1 MKHPIRE
8 FIQVFRAGQRAQR
21 QGRTGEFVR
30 AAKEN
35 EQIQKTMM
43 RPMRYE
49 AIDGAGE
56 IACATML
63 LGFALSSY
71 MYVLLP
77 PASLWTHGIAW
88 LLFFVG
94 AFGPYCT
101 HKAIKRFITW
111 PRTGYVA
118 YRRDSKSFRIGMVAG
133 GVVAVGISLGLVFL
147 LRSELRHTGAISPG
161 IISPGATPASPIG
174 YTRKTMLALLVVSNA
189 FLYLMM
195 AASTIRKKPWKWLL
209 LVLIVLGPLE
219 INLLVPG
226 NVIELSRPVM
236 LFLGLVWLLSGG
248 ATLFSYLRHSQPPA
262 AEAA

>member
-1 MKHPIRE
+1 MKNSIRE
-8 FIQVFRAGQRAQR
+8 FIQIFRAGQRAQR
-21 QGRTGEFVR
+21 EGRADEFIR

-77 PASLWTHGIAW
+77 RASLWTHVIAW

-94 AFGPYCT
+94 AFGPYCI

-118 YRRDSKSFRIGMVAG
+118 YRRDAKSFRIGMVAG
-133 GVVAVGISLGLVFL
+133 AVVAVGISLGLVFL
-147 LRSELRHTGAISPG
+147 LRSELRHAGA
-161 IISPGATPASPIG
+161 ISPGATPASPIG
-174 YTRKTMLALLVVSNA
+174 YARKTMLALLVVSNA

-195 AASTIRKKPWKWLL
+195 AAATIRKKPWKWLL
-209 LVLIVLGPLE
+209 LVLIVLGPVE

-226 NVIELSRPVM
+226 NFIELSRPVM

-248 ATLFSYLRHSQPPA
+248 ATLYSYLRHSQPPA
-262 AEAA
+262 AETA

>member
-1 MKHPIRE
+1 MKNPIRE
-8 FIQVFRAGQRAQR
+8 FIHIFRAGQRAQR
-21 QGRTGEFVR
+21 EGRADEFIR

-71 MYVLLP
+71 TYLLVP
-77 PASLWTHGIAW
+77 EPSLWRNGIAW
-88 LLFFVG
+88 LLFFG
-94 AFGPYCT
+94 GSFGPYCI
-101 HKAIKRFITW
+101 HKAIKKYITW

-118 YRRDSKSFRIGMVAG
+118 YRRDTKSFRIGMAASV
-133 GVVAVGISLGLVFL
+133 VVAVGISIGLSFL
-147 LRSELRHTGAISPG
+147 LASELRHAGAISPG
-161 IISPGATPASPIG
+161 DIRPGAIRPGPAGHS
-174 YTRKTMLALLVVSNA
+174 RKIMLALLVASSAV
-189 FLYLMM
+189 LYLMM
-195 AASTIRKKPWKWLL
+195 AAATMRKKPWKWLVF
-209 LVLIVLGPLE
+209 VLIVLGPLE

-226 NVIELSRPVM
+226 NFIELSRPVM

-248 ATLFSYLRHSQPPA
+248 ATLYSYLRHTPPPA
-262 AEAA
+262 PETA